1 MRQENLLF
9 FFLFLA
15 EGGEVKVRLRVRR
28 GRRMS
33 RVSWPFGGGRSSGL

>member
-9 FFLFLA
+9 FFLFFA
-15 EGGEVKVRLRVRR
+15 EGGEVKVRLLAKRR
-28 GRRMS
+28 RRS